1 MYSILSTNKTGMSAN
16 QNKINIISNNI
27 VNVNTTG
34 YKKLEMEFQDL
45 VRDTLNRDSYPVNN
59 KNSTIGT
66 GVKTSNE
73 VRNFT
78 QGNLKETKLVSNMAI
93 DGEGLFRV
101 IRPDDTYV
109 YTRNGEFNIDSTG
122 KIVDD
127 KGNIL
132 DIQFEGNN
140 NYLNS
145 GITSE
150 NFTVNKSGQVFA
162 GDNKIGSIKLY
173 VGESMDDFLAV
184 GDNLFTP
191 KDGSNIKIS
200 NKANI
205 MQGYVETS
213 NVDIS
218 QEITELIAIQRAFQL
233 NSKGITVA
241 DDMWSMI
248 NNLQSR

>member
-1 MYSILSTNKTGMSAN
+1 MYSILSTSKTGMSAN

-34 YKKLEMEFQDL
+34 YKKLEMGFQDL

-66 GVKTSNE
+66 GVKTSSE

-78 QGNLKETKLVSNMAI
+78 QGSLKETKLVSNMAI
-93 DGEGLFRV
+93 DGEGFFRV
-101 IRPDDTYV
+101 IRPDGTYA
-109 YTRNGEFNIDSTG
+109 YTRSGEFNIDATG
-122 KIVDD
+122 KLVDD
-127 KGNIL
+127 KGNVL
-132 DIQFEGNN
+132 DIQFEGSN

-150 NFTVNKSGQVFA
+150 NFTVNKKGEVFA
-162 GDNKIGSIKLY
+162 GDKKVGSIKLY

-205 MQGYVETS
+205 MQGYVEAS

-218 QEITELIAIQRAFQL
+218 QEMTELIAIQRAFQL